1 MVLTCG
7 PPRLVRG
14 PAPFLLP
21 LHLFPMP
28 RPFRRLAPLAAAALL
43 LAACE
48 QAPTAGTQ
56 PPAASPAAAN
66 APAAVAAT
74 EPARPAYLDAP
85 YAVLPG
91 RRQPTPEQLGELGR
105 RIFFDPGLS
114 ASGRTSCASCHDPQH
129 AWGPPNALSVQLAG
143 PDGRTEG
150 PRAVPSLRY
159 LQTLTAFTEHHH
171 DNDGDD
177 SVDAGPTGGRMWDGR
192 AGSAH
197 EQAALPLLSPAE
209 MANASVEEVAHKLE
223 RAPYAG
229 ELRAAFGDALF
240 GDPQATLRAAGLALE
255 VFQQSPRDFYP
266 FTSKYDAVL
275 RGETKLNA
283 AEARGLALFNA
294 EDKGNCASCHISERT
309 PDGAFPLFSDF
320 GQIALGVPRNRK
332 LAANADPEYH
342 DMGVC
347 GPIRTDMKDHPEYC
361 GLFRTPSLR
370 NVAVRQSFFHNGVF
384 HSLEEVIRFYAQRD
398 TAPQRWYGR
407 GKDGKVHPYDDLP
420 AQYHA
425 NVNTDPPF
433 GQKPGG
439 KPALSEAD
447 IRDVATFLRTLTDA
461 DQHDAPDPGALRTAA
476 RRP

>member
-1 MVLTCG
+1 M
-7 PPRLVRG
+7 PRLPRR
-14 PAPFLLP
+14 PA
-21 LHLFPMP
+21 LH
-28 RPFRRLAPLAAAALL
+28 AAAALL
-43 LAACE
+43 FALLGGCE
-48 QAPTAGTQ
+48 RAPTASTP
-56 PPAASPAAAN
+56 PPAAPA
-66 APAAVAAT
+66 PTAAT
-74 EPARPAYLDAP
+74 EPAHPAYLGAT
-85 YAVLPG
+85 YAVVPG
-91 RRQPTPEQLGELGR
+91 RAQPTPAQLGELGR
-105 RIFFDPGLS
+105 RIFFDGSLS
-114 ASGRTSCASCHDPQH
+114 ASGQASCASCHDPKH

-159 LQTLTAFTEHHH
+159 LQTLIAFTEHHH

-177 SVDAGPTGGRMWDGR
+177 SIDAGPTGGHMWDGR

-209 MANASVEEVAHKLE
+209 MANASVEEVARKLE

-255 VFQQSPRDFYP
+255 VFQQSPQDFYP

-275 RGETKLNA
+275 RGETKLDA

-332 LAANADPEYH
+332 LAANADPDYH

-398 TAPQRWYGR
+398 TAPRRWYAR
-407 GKDGKVHPYDDLP
+407 GKDGQVHPYDDLP

-439 KPALSEAD
+439 KPALSEAE
-447 IRDVATFLRTLTDA
+447 IRDVAAFLRTLTDA
-461 DQHDAPDPGALRTAA
+461 DQHNAPDPAALRTAA
-476 RRP
+476 RQP